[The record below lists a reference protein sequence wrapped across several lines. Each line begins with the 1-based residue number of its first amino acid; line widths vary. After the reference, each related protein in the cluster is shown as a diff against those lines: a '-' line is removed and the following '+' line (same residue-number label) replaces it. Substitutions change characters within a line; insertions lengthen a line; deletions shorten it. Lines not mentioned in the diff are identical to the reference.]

1 MAEFEAPA
9 KINLDLRVGSRRP
22 GGMHPV
28 RSLIQTIDWCDRLTI
43 EAGEQ
48 DRLAVEGEAGAGLG
62 VGSENLIWRALA
74 QVEVTRPPLDI
85 TLVKEVA
92 VAAGLGGGSSDAAA
106 ALTALGDLIEVTDE
120 EMRRAASATGAD
132 VAFFLTG
139 GTALME
145 GHGEVITPQTPL
157 KGFAV
162 AVAVPPFE
170 LSTAEVYGRWDE
182 LGEPRGDRIP
192 EGRFPPALR
201 GRLEGGNDLL
211 PAALALRPDLGD
223 WMADLAAA
231 WGRPVAMSGSGP
243 ACFAFFLDLDEAG
256 DALGSV
262 GAARATRAASPRGAG
277 VSRLEA

>member
-1 MAEFEAPA
+1 MGELEAPA

-22 GGMHPV
+22 DGMHPL
-28 RSLIQTIDWCDRLTI
+28 RSLVQTIDWCDRLTV
-43 EAGEQ
+43 EAGDE
-48 DRLAVEGEAGAGLG
+48 DRLTVGGEAGVGLA
-62 VGSENLIWRALA
+62 VGPGNLIWRALD
-74 QVEVTRPPLDI
+74 EIGVTRPPVDI

-120 EMRRAASATGAD
+120 ELRRAASATGAD

-145 GHGEVITPQTPL
+145 GHGEVITPQTRL
-157 KGFAV
+157 EGFAV

-170 LSTAEVYGRWDE
+170 LSTPEVYGSWDE
-182 LGEPRGDRIP
+182 LGEPRGDPIP
-192 EGRFPPALR
+192 EGDLPPVLR

-243 ACFAFFLDLDEAG
+243 ACFAFFLDLDEAA
-256 DALGSV
+256 DALGPV
-262 GAARATRAASPRGAG
+262 GAVRAARAATLRAVG